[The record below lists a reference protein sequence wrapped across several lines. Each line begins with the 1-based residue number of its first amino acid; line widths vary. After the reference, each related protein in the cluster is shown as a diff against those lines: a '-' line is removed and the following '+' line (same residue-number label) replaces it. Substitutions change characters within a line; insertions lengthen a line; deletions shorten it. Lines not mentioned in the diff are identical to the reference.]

1 MTLLF
6 DKVLRHRC
14 PNDVHAL
21 VPPAYDEFPPFE
33 RLDDHR
39 EQVRAALW
47 QFGGIIFAAARYLR
61 VEPARLRRFVYEI
74 DPSLLEDIARIDAAL
89 TEYAKDML
97 AGRVPPPTRSDNVIY
112 LATRAN
118 DFIC

>member
-21 VPPAYDEFPPFE
+21 MPPTYEKFPPFE

-39 EQVRAALW
+39 ERVRAALW
-47 QFGGIIFAAARYLR
+47 QFGGIITAAARYLR
-61 VEPARLRRFVYEI
+61 VDPARFAGSSTKSTQACSRTLR
-74 DPSLLEDIARIDAAL
+74 AL
-89 TEYAKDML
+89 T
-97 AGRVPPPTRSDNVIY
+97 
-112 LATRAN
+112 
-118 DFIC
+118 

>member
-21 VPPAYDEFPPFE
+21 MPPTYEKFPPFE

-39 EQVRAALW
+39 ERVRAALW
-47 QFGGIIFAAARYLR
+47 QFGGIITAAARYLR
-61 VEPARLRRFVYEI
+61 VDPARLRRFVHEV
-74 DPSLLEDIARIDAAL
+74 DPSLLEDIARIDVAL
-89 TEYAKDML
+89 TEYAQATLDRG
-97 AGRVPPPTRSDNVIY
+97 ASEIAQGSNVSYINK
-112 LATRAN
+112 AKRRTA
-118 DFIC
+118 